1 MAPGKLGI
9 TKPTRGR
16 DDMSE
21 IHWTD
26 RLSEYLDDDLSI
38 REKRELEAHLATCA
52 ECSDTLK
59 GLQDVVARARALVDV
74 APEND
79 LWKGIAHSITSVAQE
94 DDQVIDLTARLGR
107 VDPLEVDGRIRLS
120 VSQLVA
126 ASLAMMIA
134 SGALAWS
141 LRPMATGTLSVEAT
155 SGAAAVVQASLPIEM
170 DESYAQDLARLEE
183 LVEAHRSELA
193 PNTLRILEKNLAI
206 IDRAI
211 EESSAA
217 FLADPSN
224 QYLREHLN
232 RSVRRKVDYLRDAS
246 AISGWST

>member
-1 MAPGKLGI
+1 
-9 TKPTRGR
+9 
-16 DDMSE
+16 MSE

-38 REKRELEAHLATCA
+38 REKRELEAHLTTCA

-59 GLQDVVARARALVDV
+59 GFQDVVARARALVDV

-79 LWKGIAHSITSVAQE
+79 LWKGIAHSIASVAQE

-141 LRPMATGTLSVEAT
+141 LRPMATGTLSGEALSVEALSVEAT
-155 SGAAAVVQASLPIEM
+155 SGPAAVVQASLPIEM
-170 DESYAQDLARLEE
+170 DESYVQDLARLEE

-217 FLADPSN
+217 LLADPSN

-246 AISGWST
+246 LISGWST

>member
-1 MAPGKLGI
+1 
-9 TKPTRGR
+9 
-16 DDMSE
+16 MSE

-38 REKRELEAHLATCA
+38 REKRELEAHLTTCA

-59 GLQDVVARARALVDV
+59 GFQDVVARARALVDV

-79 LWKGIAHSITSVAQE
+79 LWKGIAHSIASVAQE

-141 LRPMATGTLSVEAT
+141 LRPMATGTLSVEALSVEAT
-155 SGAAAVVQASLPIEM
+155 SGPAAVVQASLPIEM
-170 DESYAQDLARLEE
+170 DESYVQDLARLEE

-217 FLADPSN
+217 LLAEPSN

-246 AISGWST
+246 LISGWST